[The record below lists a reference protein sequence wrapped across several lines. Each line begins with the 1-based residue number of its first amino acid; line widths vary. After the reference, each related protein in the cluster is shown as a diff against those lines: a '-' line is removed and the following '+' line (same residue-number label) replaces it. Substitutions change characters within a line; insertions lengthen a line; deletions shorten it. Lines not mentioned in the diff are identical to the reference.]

1 MRQSRK
7 SETLRYQ
14 KVNLRRQRRV
24 EGACLVLPC
33 TEHIAVLAIQ
43 KLYNWHF
50 AKANVITLST
60 CVGSASMSLVGG
72 IILVGWLLG
81 LEPKMA
87 FARPLKAFA
96 T

>member
-1 MRQSRK
+1 VKLS
-7 SETLRYQ
+7 RYQ
-14 KVNLRRQRRV
+14 KVNLRRPRRI
-24 EGACLVLPC
+24 EDACFVLPC

-43 KLYNWHF
+43 KPYNWDF
-50 AKANVITLST
+50 AKVNVITLST

-72 IILVGWLLG
+72 VILVGWLLG

-87 FARPLKAFA
+87 FSRPLKAFA